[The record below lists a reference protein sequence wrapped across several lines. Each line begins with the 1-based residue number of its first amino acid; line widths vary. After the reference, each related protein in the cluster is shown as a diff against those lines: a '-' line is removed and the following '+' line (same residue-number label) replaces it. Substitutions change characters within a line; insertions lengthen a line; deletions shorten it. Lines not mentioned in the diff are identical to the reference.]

1 MGPGRGIRPVQT
13 ARCFP
18 VARVRRGA
26 VRPLATPFG
35 PQSPGAPQR
44 RDPAPG
50 GGWPRA
56 RHARAAALAGGGA
69 RRVRNA
75 EYECGILFK
84 KEKDK
89 DRKRKRGSKRRGP
102 HEGPEALDGGSGGQS
117 TPRPPPSA
125 SLGRAPVL
133 GRGLGRGVGGRRG
146 EGLARPDSDVRGRVP
161 RAHRPLSC
169 ACSGPGRDE
178 HGESPHHQR
187 GASRWVSRAATPR
200 GAPDPPPTAGHRPAS
215 PSTLAAR
222 CRAPGVLHV
231 PWLSAGGWFVH
242 ETTLKLHR
250 ARGSS

>member
-1 MGPGRGIRPVQT
+1 M
-13 ARCFP
+13 
-18 VARVRRGA
+18 
-26 VRPLATPFG
+26 
-35 PQSPGAPQR
+35 
-44 RDPAPG
+44 
-50 GGWPRA
+50 
-56 RHARAAALAGGGA
+56 
-69 RRVRNA
+69 RNA

-89 DRKRKRGSKRRGP
+89 DRKTREQAKG
-102 HEGPEALDGGSGGQS
+102 
-117 TPRPPPSA
+117 TPRRPRGAGRRLRRPEHPASSAFGVAWPCACPGQGLGAGRGGGGDRA
-125 SLGRAPVL
+125 SLGLTATSGGACRVLTGLCPVL
-133 GRGLGRGVGGRRG
+133 
-146 EGLARPDSDVRGRVP
+146 
-161 RAHRPLSC
+161 

-200 GAPDPPPTAGHRPAS
+200 GAPDPPATAGHRPAS

-242 ETTLKLHR
+242 EMTLKLRR